1 MREKI
6 AQIHNNTQRSYCDVY
21 CDDSLACNSQG
32 GCRMPGAV
40 QHPKFLNSAS
50 CAFDQSD
57 CENLIRCCTIADDKH
72 TMFSTIENTNKYGC
86 TMNVNTA

>member
-32 GCRMPGAV
+32 GCRMPGACNIQNFLTLRLALLTNQIARILLGVV
-40 QHPKFLNSAS
+40 QLAL
-50 CAFDQSD
+50 A
-57 CENLIRCCTIADDKH
+57 
-72 TMFSTIENTNKYGC
+72 NTF
-86 TMNVNTA
+86 AA